1 MSHLQPL
8 ITIGFRAKMR
18 MAGLTGLEP
27 AASSVTGWRYN
38 QLNYN
43 PNFLTPDRLVG
54 FSGGRYKDRTCDP
67 RLVRPL
73 LYQLS

>member
-1 MSHLQPL
+1 
-8 ITIGFRAKMR
+8 

-43 PNFLTPDRLVG
+43 PDLMVGATRIELVTHG
-54 FSGGRYKDRTCDP
+54 
-67 RLVRPL
+67 L
-73 LYQLS
+73 